1 MDIGMNETSA
11 NVAILTRIGDFLRN
25 LPPWRARL
33 AAFVAGALSALG
45 FAPFGI
51 FPLLLL
57 GFAALVLLLDG
68 AVTWRRAAWIGWA
81 FGFGQFLVGLHWV
94 GYAFLVDSQDHA
106 WQIPFVAIL
115 FPGGLALFFAAAT
128 ALAHAFWRE
137 GAARIFVLTAAI
149 SLTEW
154 LRGHILTGFPWNL
167 AGYGWGAS
175 LGVMQSAALFGVY
188 GLTLLTILFG
198 ASLSEMFAPRRAFGF
213 PLAMTA
219 LFAVLFLGGEA
230 RLAEKQDKDVAGV
243 QLRIV
248 QPNVAQ
254 ADKYKPDLIEPNWQ
268 RLLAL
273 SATPARIAPTHVIWP
288 EAALVTRSPYAR
300 QQIAALTHGDRVLM
314 TGATRARD
322 VDGERRYYNSF
333 YVFAKDG
340 HPVTVYDKFHLVP
353 FGEYLPL
360 GDLLSQLGV
369 TKLVGVAGEF
379 STGPGLRTI
388 DVPGAPQASPLIC
401 YEILFPGEAVAD
413 ERARWIVNITDDS
426 WFGPWAGP
434 RQHLLVAQTRAIEEG
449 LPVIRA
455 ANTGISAVID
465 AFGRVRAR
473 LGLDSAG
480 ILDSG
485 LPAAIEPT
493 PFARAGELGF
503 WLLVLSCI
511 AGAVLAV
518 QNAPRTDE
526 GRN

>member
-1 MDIGMNETSA
+1 MASVDEIKA
-11 NVAILTRIGDFLRN
+11 DAAFLTRIGDFLRG
-25 LPPWRARL
+25 LSPWRARL

-68 AVTWRRAAWIGWA
+68 AATLRRASWIGWA
-81 FGFGQFLVGLHWV
+81 FGFGQFFVGLHWV
-94 GYAFLVDSQDHA
+94 GYAFLVDSSEHA

-137 GAARIFVLTAAI
+137 GAARVFMLTAAI

-175 LGVMQSAALFGVY
+175 LGVMQSVALFGVY
-188 GLTLLTILFG
+188 GLTVLTILFG
-198 ASLSEMFAPRRAFGF
+198 ASLSELFARRRAVSF

-230 RLAEKQDKDVAGV
+230 RLAQKQDKDVAGV

-273 SATPARIAPTHVIWP
+273 SATPAKTMPTHIVWP

-300 QQIAALTHGDRVLM
+300 EQIAALTRDARVLM
-314 TGATRARD
+314 TGATRARE

-333 YVFAKDG
+333 YVFARG
-340 HPVTVYDKFHLVP
+340 GRPVAVYDKFHLVP

-360 GDLLSQLGV
+360 GDALSQLGLK
-369 TKLVGVAGEF
+369 KLVGVAGDF
-379 STGPGLRTI
+379 STGDGVRTI

-401 YEILFPGEAVAD
+401 YEILFPGEVVAD
-413 ERARWIVNITDDS
+413 ERARWIVNVTDDS

-455 ANTGISAVID
+455 ANTGISAIID
-465 AFGRVRAR
+465 AYGRVRAR
-473 LGLDSAG
+473 LQLGRAG

-493 PFARAGELGF
+493 PFARAGELAF
-503 WLLVLSCI
+503 WLLVLSCVL
-511 AGAVLAV
+511 GALLAV
-518 QNAPRTDE
+518 QNMPRTEDR
-526 GRN
+526 RN